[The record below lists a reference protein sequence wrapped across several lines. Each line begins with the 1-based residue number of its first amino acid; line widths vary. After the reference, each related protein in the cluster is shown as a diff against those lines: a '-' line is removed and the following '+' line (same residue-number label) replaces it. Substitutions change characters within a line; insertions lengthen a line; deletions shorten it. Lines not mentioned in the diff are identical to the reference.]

1 MDFTKL
7 SKWSDRARNF
17 HDFLGDVLEG
27 DRELLAQPESPDVF
41 HLRDDIENA
50 LNNLSPGRAR
60 VTLETRFAALA
71 PFFEGGFVFEQ
82 NEFNETRLRSMF
94 LLGRVYVPQGKE
106 TRVGLKDLPWGGFEG
121 VKRGRIE
128 PLIREYRL
136 EGVHSLQDAATFAY
150 SVRSGVLVLLVCNRP
165 HPWQVG
171 MMEKAYAI
179 IMDNPND
186 RRG

>member
-27 DRELLAQPESPDVF
+27 DRELLAAPEAEHVF

-50 LNNLSPGRAR
+50 LNALSPGRAR
-60 VTLETRFAALA
+60 VTLETRFASLA

-82 NEFNETRLRSMF
+82 NEFNEPRLRSMF
-94 LLGRVYVPQGKE
+94 LLGRVFVPQGKE
-106 TRVGLKDLPWGGFEG
+106 SLVNLKGLPWGHFEG
-121 VKRGRIE
+121 VKRGRIG
-128 PLIREYRL
+128 PLVREYRL
-136 EGVHSLQDAATFAY
+136 EGVHSLDDASVFAY
-150 SVRSGVLVLLVCNRP
+150 SVRRGVLVLLVCNRP

-171 MMEKAYAI
+171 MMEKAYEI
-179 IMDNPND
+179 LMGDPNE